1 MGMLGEKIARAMS
14 NGTNIAGLY
23 EGNTGSIK
31 RFVYVFIAGLIIGA
45 SAAAFVFVP
54 KLDRSDR
61 AAEEYRERYVEA
73 TRDIDNARKCIGEAR
88 ARLATITGGIN
99 AIGVALE
106 SDVGSLR
113 DAIGIIE
120 KVRDALVAMETG
132 GVLGNTAVA
141 GGGDY
146 SGGGD

>member
-1 MGMLGEKIARAMS
+1 M
-14 NGTNIAGLY
+14 NY
-23 EGNTGSIK
+23 EGNTGSIM
-31 RFVYVFIAGLIIGA
+31 RFIYVFIAGLIIGA

-61 AAEEYRERYVEA
+61 TTEEYRGRYVEA
-73 TRDIDNARKCIGEAR
+73 TRDIDAARECVGEAR

-132 GVLGNTAVA
+132 GVLGNTDGT

-146 SGGGD
+146 SGRVD